1 MGILRGYVFIIT
13 GASRGLGR
21 ELALHVTRE
30 GGKVTLVARNENQLR
45 DVARF
50 AEGET
55 LIVRADVVNEE
66 DVAEVVS
73 RTIDEYGKIDVLI
86 NNAAIGQRSLHGE
99 GHQVTDISY
108 TDWRRILNVNLN
120 GVFLFTRQVLP
131 TMIEHGRGNIINV
144 SSGAGK
150 TGIPTWTP
158 YVTSKWGLE
167 GFTRSVALE
176 YIERGINVNSL
187 YPGGRVNTGFW
198 RHLSNQKRKDLLPPT
213 VLNNAAVLLARQG
226 KGGVT
231 GKSMTAKSWENYLE

>member
-1 MGILRGYVFIIT
+1 
-13 GASRGLGR
+13 
-21 ELALHVTRE
+21 VTRE
-30 GGKVTLVARNENQLR
+30 GGKVSLVARNENQLR

-55 LIVRADVVNEE
+55 LIASADVVSEE
-66 DVAEVVS
+66 DVREVVS

-86 NNAAIGQRSLHGE
+86 NNAAIGQRSLYGE
-99 GHQVTDISY
+99 GNRINEISY
-108 TDWRRILNVNLN
+108 ADWRQILNVNLN

-131 TMIEHGRGNIINV
+131 TMIESGRGNIINI

-167 GFTRSVALE
+167 GFTRSVAHE

-198 RHLSNQKRKDLLPPT
+198 RHLPDQKRKDLLPPT
-213 VLNNAAVLLARQG
+213 VLNDAAVLLARQG
-226 KGGVT
+226 KDGVT
-231 GKSMTAKSWENYLE
+231 GKSMTAKDWENYLE